1 MPRSLKVRLETSEME
16 ASRLRL
22 FCFNPQDTCLRVAVG
37 VLYALQ
43 RMFSDLVGEGS
54 DDDLY
59 TEEEREILLPE
70 RIRKRSSRDPLN
82 KVGLLAY

>member
-1 MPRSLKVRLETSEME
+1 MPRSLK
-16 ASRLRL
+16 
-22 FCFNPQDTCLRVAVG
+22 
-37 VLYALQ
+37 